1 MHKKLIICVLLGVYT
16 FFAPLRAQEYRIRNI
31 TNTDGLSNS
40 SVNTV
45 FQDRS
50 GLLWFGTWDG
60 LNSYNGQDFHVYLP
74 APGDSTSLDN
84 NVIRQMAQSADG
96 TLWIATDRGVN
107 SFSAQE
113 GLFRRHFSGSMH
125 GTAVSEFSFHLL
137 TSPDGEIGCVVS
149 GHGVFRYHAN
159 GSFTRTAPPPGRR
172 VLQAVMDK
180 ARRVWVLSDEG
191 NLYCNGIVRET
202 GIRFFF
208 YDTEKDH
215 FWVQDDRSYH
225 LLGTKTAKSWN
236 IGPIRAAATDGTY
249 QYLGTGEGLYRY
261 APLDGSLTLILPDV
275 PVLSV
280 CCGSQR
286 IIWVGSDM
294 QGIWQLSPRPFDFGA
309 VSSLFGASAVRCFSR
324 SANGDLAVGTKG
336 AGIFILT
343 RERTA
348 KHITTEQGLLHN
360 NVYCL
365 EDDGE
370 AVWIGTDG
378 NGLNYWEKGSRKM
391 QALQFPD
398 SLILSSVYA
407 LLPEGKDSLWV
418 GTSGNG
424 LFRLLLNRNVRPYQV
439 KGFTHYPHLQL
450 GSDVVYSLLP
460 TWNGHLFVG
469 TRGGGLRIVDKHT
482 GQVFPA
488 RPELPDDILCLRRA
502 SDGALLA
509 GTSSG
514 LFRFGDSWE
523 EISRYSR
530 ENGLPSNTIHGIL
543 EDARGHIW
551 ASTNNGLARIDLA
564 SGQVTTYQAEDGLQD
579 NEFSDGAFYESD
591 GDFFFGGIRGFNW
604 FDPLTV
610 APATFMPSPLLDEI
624 RIDNET
630 AHLRQETLVLNPHVR
645 QLSFRFAPLDYLWA
659 KRCWIS
665 YSLDGFTPG
674 WVNIQD
680 SRTISFSNL
689 PPGEYTLRVR
699 CSNGDRIWSDEMYV
713 LPIRKMP
720 EWWETP
726 FARVMYVLL
735 GLLIIGLLVRQAR
748 YRFQV
753 EAEKSKT
760 EAVHEAKLDFFT
772 NIAHEFSNSLTLI
785 YGPCEELM
793 QSGRMDGKERQYLE
807 SIETNS
813 NRMRTLIQQLISF
826 RKAETGHLS
835 IQIGEVDLLALTAQ
849 ERSYFQDEMV
859 RRGIHF
865 QLDAPEDG
873 LIWTADG
880 DSMEKLLFNLLSN
893 AVKYTP
899 DGERITVSLI
909 PDDHWLDIKV
919 TNTGVG
925 IAEEQRL
932 KIFDRYEV
940 LNRFER
946 ALSKGRTSSG
956 IGLALCK
963 SLVELHNG
971 SIEILSDGQNFT
983 CFHVRLPRLEVKETG
998 APYTGKGTLAPII
1011 SEHPKPAEEAPV
1023 STYKQD
1029 VVLVVDDDA
1038 SIRNFISGILSPRF
1052 SVLEAASGEDA
1063 LERMSQTEPR
1073 IIISDLKMPGM
1084 DGAMLLKTLRE
1095 NPKTRHIPFILLS
1108 GQGTADTPFEA
1119 LETGADAYL
1128 EKPFHPRHLLAR
1140 IDRLLGRDA
1149 EVIAYSQSGRSS
1161 VEQFAGREMK
1171 KADRQLLAAVSEV
1184 IVENLASDSLSPD
1197 SIADAVSI
1205 SRMQLYRK
1213 LKELT
1218 GMTPTGFIRQMRLER
1233 AAHLLK
1239 SSNKTV
1245 QEIMFACGF
1254 STKTYF
1260 YREFSKQF
1268 GVTPGEYRGSEK
1280 V

>member
-1 MHKKLIICVLLGVYT
+1 MLKKVVICLYLVVYALLT
-16 FFAPLRAQEYRIRNI
+16 PLLAQEYRIRNI
-31 TNTDGLSNS
+31 TNADGLSNS
-40 SVNTV
+40 SVNMV

-50 GLLWFGTWDG
+50 GLVWFGTWDG
-60 LNSYNGQDFHVYLP
+60 LNSYNGQDFHVFLP
-74 APGDSTSLDN
+74 SPGDSSSIDN
-84 NVIRQMAQSADG
+84 NVIRQMTQSADG
-96 TLWIATDRGVN
+96 TLWVATDRGVN
-107 SFSAQE
+107 SFSVRE
-113 GLFRRHFSGSMH
+113 GQFQRYFSGSMH
-125 GTAVSEFSFHLL
+125 GTGVSEFSFHLI
-137 TSPDGEIGCVVS
+137 TSPEGEIGAVVS
-149 GHGVFRYHAN
+149 GHGVFRYNAD
-159 GSFTRTAPPPGRR
+159 GSFTRISQAGNHRI
-172 VLQAVMDK
+172 VKAVMD
-180 ARRVWVLSDEG
+180 RSGRVWVLDVEG
-191 NLYCNGIVRET
+191 NLLCDGAIKES

-208 YDTEKDH
+208 YDTPEDQL
-215 FWVQDDRSYH
+215 WVQDDASYH
-225 LLGTKTAKSWN
+225 LLGTQTAPDGK
-236 IGPIRAAATDGTY
+236 IGPVRAAATDGTS
-249 QYLGTGEGLYRY
+249 QYLGTEEGLYRY
-261 APLDGSLTLILPDV
+261 TPQDGSLSLILPDV

-280 CCGSQR
+280 CCGTQR

-294 QGIWQLSPRPFDFGA
+294 QGVWQLSPRPFDFGA
-309 VSSLFGASAVRCFSR
+309 VSGMFGGSAVRCFSR
-324 SANGDLAVGTKG
+324 SADGNLAVGTKG
-336 AGIFILT
+336 AGLFVLT
-343 RERTA
+343 HERTA
-348 KHITTEQGLLHN
+348 KHITTRQGLLHN

-378 NGLNYWEKGSRKM
+378 TGLNYMEKGSPKLHR
-391 QALQFPD
+391 LSIPD
-398 SLILSSVYA
+398 TLRVSSVYA
-407 LLPEGKDSLWV
+407 ILPEGKDTLWV
-418 GTSGNG
+418 GTSGYG
-424 LFRLLLNRNVRPYQV
+424 LYRLLLNRNTRPYHV
-439 KGFTHYPHLQL
+439 RGATHYPHLQL
-450 GSDVVYSLLP
+450 GSDVIYSLLP
-460 TWNGHLFVG
+460 SWSGHLFVG
-469 TRGGGLRIVDKHT
+469 TRGGGLRMVDKHT
-482 GQVFPA
+482 GEVHPA
-488 RPELPDDILCLRRA
+488 RPELPDDILCLKRA

-514 LFRFGDSWE
+514 LFRFGSSWKE
-523 EISRYSR
+523 ATRYSR

-543 EDARGHIW
+543 EDAHGRIW
-551 ASTNNGLARIDLA
+551 ASTNNGLARIDPE

-591 GDFFFGGIRGFNW
+591 GEFFFGGIRGFNW
-604 FDPLTV
+604 FDPLTA
-610 APATFMPSPLLDEI
+610 APAAFMPSPLLDEI
-624 RIDNET
+624 RIDHQL
-630 AHLRQETLVLNPHVR
+630 AHLNEETLVLEPHVR
-645 QLSFRFAPLDYLWA
+645 QLSFRFVPMDYLWA

-665 YSLDGFTPG
+665 YMLEGFTQK

-689 PPGEYTLRVR
+689 PPGDYTLRVR
-699 CSNGDRIWSDEMYV
+699 CSNGDRIWSEESFV
-713 LPIRKMP
+713 LPIKKLP
-720 EWWETP
+720 EWWETTL
-726 FARVMYVLL
+726 ARVMYVML
-735 GLLIIGLLVRQAR
+735 GLLLLFLLVHQAR
-748 YRFQV
+748 YRFQT

-835 IQIGEVDLLALTAQ
+835 IRIGKVDLLALTAQ
-849 ERSYFQDEMV
+849 ERSYFQDEMS

-899 DGERITVSLI
+899 DGERITVSLV
-909 PDDHWLDIKV
+909 PEQSWLDIKV

-963 SLVELHNG
+963 SLVELHKG
-971 SIEILSDGQNFT
+971 SIEILSDGQSYT
-983 CFHVRLPRLEVKETG
+983 CFHVRLPELELEDTG
-998 APYTGKGTLAPII
+998 APYTRKDARTPEKTSLG
-1011 SEHPKPAEEAPV
+1011 EKPVEEPV
-1023 STYKQD
+1023 SAYKQD

-1038 SIRNFISGILSPRF
+1038 SIRSFISGILSPRF
-1052 SVLEAASGEDA
+1052 SVLEAAGGQEA
-1063 LERMSQTEPR
+1063 LERMEQTEPR
-1073 IIISDLKMPGM
+1073 IVISDLKMPGM
-1084 DGAMLLKTLRE
+1084 DGPALLKALRE

-1108 GQGTADTPFEA
+1108 GQGTDNTPFEA

-1171 KADRQLLAAVSEV
+1171 KADRQLLAAISDA
-1184 IVENLASDSLSPD
+1184 IVENMASDTLSPD

-1218 GMTPTGFIRQMRLER
+1218 GMTPTGFIRKMRLER
-1233 AAHLLK
+1233 AAHLLV

-1245 QEIMFACGF
+1245 QEIIFACGF
-1254 STKTYF
+1254 GTKTYF

-1268 GVTPGEYRGSEK
+1268 GVTPGEYRAARK
-1280 V
+1280 D

>member
-1 MHKKLIICVLLGVYT
+1 MLKKLLTGIFVGVYT
-16 FFAPLRAQEYRIRNI
+16 IFTPLAAQEYRIRNI
-31 TNTDGLSNS
+31 TNADGLSNS
-40 SVNTV
+40 SVNMV

-60 LNSYNGQDFHVYLP
+60 LDSYNGQDFHVYLP
-74 APGDSTSLDN
+74 TPGDSTSLDN
-84 NVIRQMAQSADG
+84 NVIRQMTQSADG
-96 TLWIATDRGVN
+96 TLWVATDRGVD
-107 SFSAQE
+107 SFSPQE
-113 GLFRRHFSGSMH
+113 RKFRRFFSGSMH
-125 GTAVSEFSFHLL
+125 GTAVSEFSFHLIN
-137 TSPDGEIGCVVS
+137 SPDGEVGAVVS
-149 GHGVFRYHAN
+149 GHGVFRYNAD
-159 GSFTRTAPPPGRR
+159 GSFTRIAQSKNRR

-180 ARRVWVLSDEG
+180 ARRVWVLSDDG
-191 NLYCNGIVRET
+191 NLYCNGSVRET
-202 GIRFFF
+202 GVRFFF
-208 YDTEKDH
+208 YDADKDH
-215 FWVQDDRSYH
+215 LWVQDADSYH
-225 LLGTKTAKSWN
+225 LMGAKSTINWT
-236 IGPIRAAATDGTY
+236 IGTIRAAATDGTY
-249 QYLGTGEGLYRY
+249 HYLGTSEGLYRFT
-261 APLDGSLTLILPDV
+261 PLDGTLVLILPDV

-280 CCGSQR
+280 CCGTQR

-309 VSSLFGASAVRCFSR
+309 VGGLFSASAVRCFSR
-324 SANGDLAVGTKG
+324 FANGDLAVGTKG

-343 RERTA
+343 RDRTA
-348 KHITTEQGLLHN
+348 RHFTTKQGLLHN

-365 EDDGE
+365 EDDGDV
-370 AVWIGTDG
+370 VWIGTDG
-378 NGLNYWEKGSRKM
+378 SGLNYMEKANRKI
-391 QALQFPD
+391 QQLQIPD
-398 SLILSSVYA
+398 SLQLSSVYA
-407 LLPEGKDSLWV
+407 LYPEGRDTLWV
-418 GTSGNG
+418 GTSGYG
-424 LFRLLLNRNVRPYQV
+424 LYQLLLNRTTRPYHV
-439 KGFTHYPHLQL
+439 TGVTHYPHVQL
-450 GSDVVYSLLP
+450 GSDIVYSLLP
-460 TWNGHLFVG
+460 SWGGNLFVG
-469 TRGGGLRIVDKHT
+469 TRGGGLRLVDRNT
-482 GQVFPA
+482 GQVYPA

-502 SDGALLA
+502 SDGALLV

-514 LFRFGDSWE
+514 LFRYGNSWNE
-523 EISRYSR
+523 ASRYSR

-543 EDARGHIW
+543 EDAQGHIW
-551 ASTNNGLARIDLA
+551 VSTNNGLARIDLI
-564 SGQVTTYQAEDGLQD
+564 SEQVTTYQAEDGLQD
-579 NEFSDGAFYESD
+579 NEFSDGAFYEND

-610 APATFMPSPLLDEI
+610 APATFMPTPLLDEI
-624 RIDNET
+624 HIDNT
-630 AHLRQETLVLNPHVR
+630 PAHLNQETLVLEPHVR
-645 QLSFRFAPLDYLWA
+645 QLSFRFVPLDYLWA

-665 YSLDGFTPG
+665 YSLDGFTPN

-680 SRTISFSNL
+680 SRSISFSNL

-699 CSNGDRIWSDEMYV
+699 CSNGDRIWSDETFV
-713 LPIRKMP
+713 LPIRKLP

-726 FARVMYVLL
+726 LARVMYVLL
-735 GLLIIGLLVRQAR
+735 GLLLVGLLIRQAR

-793 QSGRMDGKERQYLE
+793 QSGRMDGRERQYLE

-835 IQIGEVDLLALTAQ
+835 IQIGQVDLLALTAQ

-865 QLDAPEDG
+865 QLDAPENG

-899 DGERITVSLI
+899 NGERITVSMVA
-909 PDDHWLDIKV
+909 DDHWLDMKV

-925 IAEEQRL
+925 IAEEQL
-932 KIFDRYEV
+932 IKIFDRYEV

-971 SIEILSDGQNFT
+971 SIEILSDGQHYT
-983 CFHVRLPRLEVKETG
+983 CFHVRLPKLDVEDTGVLYMGKDSPQPLKAET
-998 APYTGKGTLAPII
+998 
-1011 SEHPKPAEEAPV
+1011 PKATDEAIVP
-1023 STYKQD
+1023 TYKQD
-1029 VVLVVDDDA
+1029 TVLVVDDDT

-1052 SVLEAASGEDA
+1052 SILEASDGKEA
-1063 LERMSQTEPR
+1063 LERIGQTEPR
-1073 IIISDLKMPGM
+1073 IIISDLKMPGI
-1084 DGAMLLKTLRE
+1084 DGAALLKTLRE

-1119 LETGADAYL
+1119 LETGADAFL

-1171 KADRQLLAAVSEV
+1171 KTDRQLLAAISDY
-1184 IVENLASDSLSPD
+1184 IVENMASDTLSPE
-1197 SIADAVSI
+1197 SVADAVSI

-1218 GMTPTGFIRQMRLER
+1218 GTTPTGFIRQMRLER

-1260 YREFSKQF
+1260 YREFAKLF
-1268 GVTPGEYRGSEK
+1268 GVTPGEYRGAEK
-1280 V
+1280 G